1 MNTFSEHTGDYV
13 QKSLKIIGIM
23 WRI

>member
-1 MNTFSEHTGDYV
+1 MNTFSEQTGDYV
-13 QKSLKIIGIM
+13 QKSLKLIGIR